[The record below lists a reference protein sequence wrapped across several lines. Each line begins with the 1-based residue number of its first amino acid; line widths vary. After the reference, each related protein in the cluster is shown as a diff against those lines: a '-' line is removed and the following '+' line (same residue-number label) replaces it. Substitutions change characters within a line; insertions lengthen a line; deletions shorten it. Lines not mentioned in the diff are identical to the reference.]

1 MKGKLSHLI
10 SWVFLPLFMPTYGLL
25 LTMYIPSIP
34 KDLTQ
39 QSLYFIPPD
48 IKLRLILLFFLFSA
62 VAPGL
67 SFLALHQKKV
77 ISTIDIENQ
86 RERNIPLLVM
96 MAYSLVLFLLFYVK
110 APKSALPIAFYA
122 LPLSGFF
129 VTSVF
134 MGINR
139 WIKIS
144 LHAGGAGILVGS
156 LFAFFLQ
163 QQSFAIWILP
173 LAILASG
180 LTIAAR
186 LFLNKHRPIEVY
198 TGWTL
203 AVLITFFT
211 HYFYLQCI

>member
-1 MKGKLSHLI
+1 MK
-10 SWVFLPLFMPTYGLL
+10 T
-25 LTMYIPSIP
+25 
-34 KDLTQ
+34 
-39 QSLYFIPPD
+39 
-48 IKLRLILLFFLFSA
+48 RLVLLFFLFSA

-96 MAYSLVLFLLFYVK
+96 MAYSLVLFLLFFVK
-110 APKSALPIAFYA
+110 APDAALPIAFYA
-122 LPLSGFF
+122 LPLSGFI

-144 LHAGGAGILVGS
+144 LHAGGAGILVGF
-156 LFAFFLQ
+156 LFAFYLEQ
-163 QQSFAIWILP
+163 QTFASWILP
-173 LAILASG
+173 MAVIASG
-180 LTIAAR
+180 LTISAR

-211 HYFYLQCI
+211 HYFYSQCV

>member
-1 MKGKLSHLI
+1 MKGILAHLI
-10 SWVFLPLFMPTYGLL
+10 SWVFLPLLMPTYGILL
-25 LTMYIPSIP
+25 AMYIPSNP
-34 KDLTQ
+34 KDLTHA
-39 QSLYFIPPD
+39 SLYMLLPD
-48 IKLRLILLFFLFSA
+48 LKMRLILLFFLFSA

-96 MAYSLVLFLLFYVK
+96 MAYSLVLFLLFFVK
-110 APKSALPIAFYA
+110 APKSVLPIAFYA
-122 LPLSGFF
+122 LPLSGVL
-129 VTSVF
+129 VTGVF

-144 LHAGGAGILVGS
+144 LHAGGAGILVGF
-156 LFAFFLQ
+156 LFAFFLEQ
-163 QQSFAIWILP
+163 HTFETWILP
-173 LAILASG
+173 AAIFASG
-180 LTIAAR
+180 LTISAR

-211 HYFYLQCI
+211 HYFYGQCI

>member
-1 MKGKLSHLI
+1 MKGILAHLI
-10 SWVFLPLFMPTYGLL
+10 SWVFLPLLMPTYGILV
-25 LTMYIPSIP
+25 TMYVPSIP

-39 QSLYFIPPD
+39 SSLYFLMPEL
-48 IKLRLILLFFLFSA
+48 KMRLILLFFLFSA

-96 MAYSLVLFLLFYVK
+96 MAYSLVLFLLFFVK

-129 VTSVF
+129 VTAIF
-134 MGINR
+134 MGINK

-144 LHAGGAGILVGS
+144 LHAGGAGILVGF
-156 LFAFFLQ
+156 LFAFFLE

-173 LAILASG
+173 IAIFVSG

-186 LFLNKHRPIEVY
+186 LYLNKHRPVEVY

-211 HYFYLQCI
+211 HYIYVQCI

>member
-1 MKGKLSHLI
+1 MKGILAHLF
-10 SWVFLPLFMPTYGLL
+10 SWVFLPLFMPTYGILL
-25 LTMYIPSIP
+25 AMYIPSIP
-34 KDLTQ
+34 KDLSQ
-39 QSLYFIPPD
+39 ASMYLLPPEM
-48 IKLRLILLFFLFSA
+48 KTRLILLFFLFSA

-67 SFLALHQKKV
+67 SFFALHQKKV
-77 ISTIDIENQ
+77 ITTIDIENQ

-110 APKSALPIAFYA
+110 APDAALPIAFYA
-122 LPLSGFF
+122 LPQSGFI

-144 LHAGGAGILVGS
+144 LHAGGAGILVGF
-156 LFAFFLQ
+156 LFAFYLEQ
-163 QQSFAIWILP
+163 QNFAYWILP

-180 LTIAAR
+180 LTISAR

-198 TGWTL
+198 SGWTL

-211 HYFYLQCI
+211 HYFYLQCA

>member
-1 MKGKLSHLI
+1 MKGILAHLF
-10 SWVFLPLFMPTYGLL
+10 SWVFLPLFMPTYGILL
-25 LTMYIPSIP
+25 AMYIPSIP
-34 KDLTQ
+34 KDLSQ
-39 QSLYFIPPD
+39 VSMYLLPPEM
-48 IKLRLILLFFLFSA
+48 KTRLILLFFLFSA

-96 MAYSLVLFLLFYVK
+96 MAYSLVLFLLFFVK
-110 APKSALPIAFYA
+110 APDAALPMPFYA
-122 LPLSGFF
+122 LPLSGFI
-129 VTSVF
+129 VTGVF

-144 LHAGGAGILVGS
+144 LHAGGAGILVGF
-156 LFAFFLQ
+156 LFAFYLEQ
-163 QQSFAIWILP
+163 QNFASWILP
-173 LAILASG
+173 MAVIASG
-180 LTIAAR
+180 LTISAR

-198 TGWTL
+198 SGWTL

-211 HYFYLQCI
+211 HYFYLQCV